1 MRLHPGGLTARLYR
15 SAVSGTAAVMLVA
28 LGVLIASPAS
38 ALMSDRVGETIR
50 VPEDHLT
57 IQAAIDAASSG
68 DVIDIAAGTYVQN
81 LTVDVG
87 VTLRARAFSRTDP
100 RRNTTILDGAGKDV
114 VTIPLGVTPAP
125 SFIGLVIAD
134 GDNGIVT
141 NSRARVTHSY
151 FTGNAYD
158 ALEYDLGGGGVSL
171 HNLMVRNGDD
181 GIDIDHAIK
190 DVRIE
195 DTRILRSGDD
205 WIEIRLH
212 DDVIAHT
219 AEISILDSQIVGS
232 GQDGIQLIDYFAD
245 TNRRIVIRASLI
257 RDITMAAI
265 GMMDNAETNEN
276 FRAASIRERV
286 HVFHNTFVDN
296 ARGIS
301 GGNNVIALNNIFA
314 GHALA
319 LKRVDGA
326 SVASYN
332 LFWRNAIEAA
342 NSTLVRSTSV
352 FADPRLTAAY
362 HLRGGSP
369 AVDAGTARFRWK
381 GVVVMDQ
388 RRARYEGEAPDIG
401 WFELRR

>member
-1 MRLHPGGLTARLYR
+1 
-15 SAVSGTAAVMLVA
+15 MLVA
-28 LGVLIASPAS
+28 LGVPIASPAS

-87 VTLRARAFSRTDP
+87 VTLRARAFSPTDP

-205 WIEIRLH
+205 GIEIRLH

-265 GMMDNAETNEN
+265 GMMDNAETNED

-332 LFWRNAIEAA
+332 LFWRNAIDAA